1 MQIKMK
7 QAEITAALK
16 QYIGGQGIN
25 LAGKSFEVEYTA
37 GRKEAGLLADISI
50 EIIEGAEPE
59 AAAAT
64 APVAEAEKKSPDV
77 AVAIDAGAGAGA
89 TAAVAVPAAVA
100 KPSFLAGLKENADAR
115 AEQRN
120 DEAESLSDRPIGEI
134 PVSTPPVKTTSLFGK
149 PATV

>member
-50 EIIEGAEPE
+50 EIIEGAETE
-59 AAAAT
+59 AAT
-64 APVAEAEKKSPDV
+64 APVAEAEKKSPD
-77 AVAIDAGAGAGA
+77 APVAIDAGAGAGA

-115 AEQRN
+115 AEQRD
-120 DEAESLSDRPIGEI
+120 DEAESLSDRPVGEI

-149 PATV
+149 PVTV